1 MKDFPEYSDEA
12 RDTLDLFVLDSVST
26 IFYFED
32 SDHEAVY
39 ERLLDKL
46 IPNLRKFAV
55 VCLGG
60 KSKVIAKAKE
70 PRTQDKISVFIV
82 DKDFD
87 DLLGLVENIDGLYY
101 LQKNCLENYF
111 LDMDALKSV
120 CIEEKPNDLTNDKS
134 HRLMSDKQTFQDELE
149 NRYQQITRLFIIA
162 RRYKIQRVVTT
173 KMKIDDLL
181 KGADPNYPVP
191 TEEWCSNFRRELQ
204 SNCHERENEWLA
216 SDEQLDSELANAFV
230 PENGAVALT
239 ANVIDH
245 LNGKH
250 MFKCLVRYVKSRLNV
265 DIEKIDSQT
274 LYLRLLANLNLN
286 DLQGLKDKI
295 VLENPLIILEN

>member
-1 MKDFPEYSDEA
+1 MQGKN
-12 RDTLDLFVLDSVST
+12 
-26 IFYFED
+26 IGW
-32 SDHEAVY
+32 
-39 ERLLDKL
+39 LLG
-46 IPNLRKFAV
+46 RA
-55 VCLGG
+55 
-60 KSKVIAKAKE
+60 VIAKAKE
-70 PRTQDKISVFIV
+70 PRAQDRVSVFIV

-111 LDMDALKSV
+111 LDIDALKSV
-120 CIEEKPNDLTNDKS
+120 CIEEKPNDLTNDKAR
-134 HRLMSDKQTFQDELE
+134 RLLSDKQIFQDELE

-181 KGADPNYPVP
+181 QGADQNYPVP
-191 TEEWCSNFRRELQ
+191 TVDWCSNFRKELQ

-216 SDEQLDSELANAFV
+216 SDDQLDSQLADAFV

-239 ANVIDH
+239 ANIIDH

-250 MFKCLVRYVKSRLNV
+250 MFKCLVRYVQFRLNV

-274 LYLRLLANLNLN
+274 LYLRLMANLNLH
-286 DLQGLKDKI
+286 DLQGFKDKI
-295 VLENPLIILEN
+295 VLENPLIVFS